1 MFFYEFEKPLS
12 DVKIINGGH
21 LEFKMA
27 DRNSTFIK
35 GRQLYSETRDN
46 ENFSAHVKDIKAR
59 VV

>member
-46 ENFSAHVKDIKAR
+46 ENFSDI
-59 VV
+59 